1 MAFEKTIPLNEF
13 ITLQRGFDLPQDK
26 RVMGDIPVVASTGV
40 VGYHNEEKVL
50 APGVVIGRSGSIGG
64 GQYITTNFWP
74 LNTTLWVK
82 DFKGHHPRFVYYLLR
97 SIDFSQFNVGS
108 GVPHIK

>member
-13 ITLQRGFDLPQDK
+13 ITLQRGFDLLQDK

-64 GQYITTNFWP
+64 G
-74 LNTTLWVK
+74 
-82 DFKGHHPRFVYYLLR
+82 R
-97 SIDFSQFNVGS
+97 
-108 GVPHIK
+108 

>member
-50 APGVVIGRSGSIGG
+50 APGVV
-64 GQYITTNFWP
+64 
-74 LNTTLWVK
+74 
-82 DFKGHHPRFVYYLLR
+82 
-97 SIDFSQFNVGS
+97 
-108 GVPHIK
+108 